1 MFGQLREE
9 IIEKKSVKN
18 IHVKKKKWNK
28 FNSSM
33 ETGIFKNDIT
43 RSDDLITMKP
53 LSI

>member
-18 IHVKKKKWNK
+18 TCKKKKWNK

-53 LSI
+53 LST